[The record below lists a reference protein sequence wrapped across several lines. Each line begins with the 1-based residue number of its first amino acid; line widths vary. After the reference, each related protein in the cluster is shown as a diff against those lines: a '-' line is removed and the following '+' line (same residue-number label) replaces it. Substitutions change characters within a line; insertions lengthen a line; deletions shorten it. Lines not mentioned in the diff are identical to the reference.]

1 MSDGQAAVNAA
12 TDADGVN
19 QSVANGKTAIDAA
32 HQPGTNLA
40 DQKTAANTDLQK
52 EHDAVVKAINEDPSL
67 TTDEKKAQVA
77 NADKALSDGQA
88 AVNAATDADG
98 VNSALADGKTAIDAA
113 HKPGTS
119 VDDQKTAANTDLQK
133 EHDAVVKAI
142 NEDPS
147 LTTDERQKQ
156 VADADKALSDGQ
168 AAVNAATDADG
179 VNSALAD
186 GKTAIDAA
194 HKPGTSV
201 DDQKTA
207 AKKKIDEE
215 ADRIKRQIDSDANLS
230 LEEKNAQKAAV
241 DRQAENAKSK
251 IDSANT
257 ADEIN
262 DALRSGIIAIDAE
275 YIPGVQKSIQNPV
288 EVHSLVSVSNNKNEL
303 PNTGYSNNRS
313 NSIVSLIISTFS
325 GIMLMLGVS
334 KKRKDNGK

>member
-1 MSDGQAAVNAA
+1 
-12 TDADGVN
+12 ADGVN
-19 QSVANGKTAIDAA
+19 SALAGGKTAIDAA

-98 VNSALADGKTAIDAA
+98 VNQSVANGKTAIDAA
-113 HKPGTS
+113 H
-119 VDDQKTAANTDLQK
+119 
-133 EHDAVVKAI
+133 
-142 NEDPS
+142 
-147 LTTDERQKQ
+147 R
-156 VADADKALSDGQ
+156 
-168 AAVNAATDADG
+168 
-179 VNSALAD
+179 
-186 GKTAIDAA
+186 
-194 HKPGTSV
+194 PGTSV